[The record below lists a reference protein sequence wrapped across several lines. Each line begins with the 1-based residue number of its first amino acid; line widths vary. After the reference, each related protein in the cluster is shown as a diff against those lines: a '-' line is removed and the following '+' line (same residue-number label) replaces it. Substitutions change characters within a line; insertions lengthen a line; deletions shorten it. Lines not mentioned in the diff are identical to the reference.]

1 MSCYVLGDEM
11 RGEDRAEDRRRTSEK
26 KENIQDGHTPISI
39 HCQAATKVLAV
50 RKVKISIFGGYKS
63 QQWIKG

>member
-1 MSCYVLGDEM
+1 M
-11 RGEDRAEDRRRTSEK
+11 RGEDRAEDKRRTSEK
-26 KENIQDGHTPISI
+26 KNIQDGHTPISI
-39 HCQAATKVLAV
+39 QRQTATKVSVV